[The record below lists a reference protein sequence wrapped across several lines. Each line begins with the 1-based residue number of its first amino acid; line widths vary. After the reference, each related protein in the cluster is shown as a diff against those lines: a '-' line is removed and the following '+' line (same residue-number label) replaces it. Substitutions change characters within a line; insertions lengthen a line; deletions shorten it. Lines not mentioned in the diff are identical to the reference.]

1 MKMEEGRKHNTEHV
15 ASITERERERE
26 RLDLS
31 LSHTLIQRND
41 LLTP

>member
-1 MKMEEGRKHNTEHV
+1 MEDERKQDTEHV

-31 LSHTLIQRND
+31 LSLTLIQRND